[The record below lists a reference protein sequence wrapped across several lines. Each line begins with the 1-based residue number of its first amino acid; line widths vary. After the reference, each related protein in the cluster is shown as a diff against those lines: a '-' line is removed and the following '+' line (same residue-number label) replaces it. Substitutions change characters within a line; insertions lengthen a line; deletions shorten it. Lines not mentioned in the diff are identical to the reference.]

1 MKHIRRVKDD
11 RPGFHRWGI
20 VIGLRVFVI
29 QMSIL
34 VPVYRHAVGH
44 QGIERNDLALA
55 VSDDLGIG
63 ISPKEK
69 VSHEGLPKDE
79 GTHLRIRLIMQK
91 PVKAVVDGFLFTAAF
106 RIPIHIQR
114 QACHRL

>member
-1 MKHIRRVKDD
+1 MKHIGRVKYD
-11 RPGFHRWGI
+11 RSGFHRWCI
-20 VIGLRVFVI
+20 IIGLRVFVV

-34 VPVYRHAVGH
+34 VPVYRHTVRH
-44 QGIERNDLALA
+44 QGIERNDLTLA

-63 ISPKEK
+63 IAPKEK
-69 VSHEGLPKDE
+69 VRHQGFPEDE

-91 PVKAVVDGFLFTAAF
+91 PVKAVVDGFLLAAVLF
-106 RIPIHIQR
+106 IPIYIQR

>member
-1 MKHIRRVKDD
+1 
-11 RPGFHRWGI
+11 
-20 VIGLRVFVI
+20 
-29 QMSIL
+29 MSVL
-34 VPVYRHAVGH
+34 VPVYRHAVRH

-69 VSHEGLPKDE
+69 MCHKGFPEDE

-91 PVKAVVDGFLFTAAF
+91 SVKPVIDCFLLATVF
-106 RIPIHIQR
+106 RIPIHIER